1 MTMPTNDRSQTYPR
15 RVFLRDALTLAGLG
29 VAAGLP
35 AAAVSAPPEIASA
48 GWAKLLRFG
57 FDTQRAYDAWEAGFS
72 DYSEL
77 TERALFEFDVAHAD
91 LPAEVHLRRKV
102 LRITGHNRSDDLF
115 MFLTRPIDGL
125 RPNTRYHLAF
135 DLVLASN
142 APTTSVGI
150 GGSPGASVYLKAG
163 AVPFHPEAIKNAD
176 GYYQMNLDKGEQA
189 VGGREMIVLGNI
201 GTNRQDEMYQLIE
214 RNSAG
219 AAFSVQT
226 DDHGRLWLIVGTD
239 SGYEG
244 LTVLYYV
251 AVNVFLYR

>member
-1 MTMPTNDRSQTYPR
+1 MPTNDRSRTHPR

-29 VAAGLP
+29 VVAGLP
-35 AAAVSAPPEIASA
+35 AAAVAPPEIASA
-48 GWAKLLRFG
+48 GWAKFLNFG
-57 FDTQRAYDAWEAGFS
+57 FDSQQAYAAWETGFS

-77 TERALFEFDVAHAD
+77 TDRALFEFDVAHAE
-91 LPAEVHLRRKV
+91 LPPEVHLRRKA

-125 RPNTRYHLAF
+125 RPNTRYRLAF
-135 DLVLASN
+135 ELVLASN
-142 APTTSVGI
+142 APLTSVGI

-163 AVPFHPEAIKNAD
+163 AVPFHPESIKDAS
-176 GYYQMNLDKGEQA
+176 GYYQMNLDKGNQA
-189 VGGREMIVLGNI
+189 VGGRDMIVIGNI
-201 GTNRQDEMYQLIE
+201 ATKREDEMYQLIG
-214 RNSAG
+214 RNSASLP
-219 AAFSVQT
+219 FSAQT
-226 DDHGRLWLIVGTD
+226 DDHGRLWVIVGTD